1 MKKEFG
7 DLKTELMNGKIKK
20 DVKGSG
26 KTCCM
31 FLELETGIWTI
42 GGIQCIAVLGSMVAT
57 IYWFAFFSH
66 FVHARVGDIVYY
78 LVNLIFTLPMWL
90 GGYYYLRFF
99 MKKEKAKLARAHV
112 CNIITILLTCIWA
125 IGGGY
130 AFYDFPMPYGPGGA
144 AAAGA
149 AAAGAAGGAGAG
161 AGGAGMGGASSRGAL
176 ERRIILYN
184 CGGAFVLCLVQYH
197 WFNCAKLFA

>member
-7 DLKTELMNGKIKK
+7 ELKSELLNGKIKK
-20 DVKGSG
+20 DVAGSG

-31 FLELETGIWTI
+31 FLELETGIWTL
-42 GGIQCIAVLGSMVAT
+42 GGFQCITVAGSMMAT

-66 FVHARVGDIVYY
+66 FVHARVGDVVYY

-99 MKKEKAKLARAHV
+99 MGKGKSKLPRAHV
-112 CNIITILLTCIWA
+112 CNIITIVLTCAWA

-149 AAAGAAGGAGAG
+149 AAARGGAHGKPGGGYGAKTQG
-161 AGGAGMGGASSRGAL
+161 EL
-176 ERRIILYN
+176 ERRIILFN
-184 CGGAFVLCLVQYH
+184 CGGAFILCLVQYH
-197 WFNCAKLFA
+197 WFNCAKLYA